1 LSRSEAEPGEDAGRV
16 SLSPPFLVLHYGG
29 GVARE
34 TLEDLVARYLGEG
47 DEEAAEEVVR
57 RTRPKLLAVGRRIGS
72 PQDAEDAVHTAYL
85 SLLHKRGGALD
96 APVMPWLVTA
106 VVRIAYRHKAQEQRR
121 TDVYRRLA
129 QVVSTTSPAGTAAQ
143 REEIRRL
150 LRSVDRLPGKYRDPV
165 VLHYLQGL
173 TTKEVAALL
182 GISQAAV
189 KKRLQRAR
197 TLLLGALSPWV
208 VYPLLA
214 GPWLLADV
222 ARASGIPTFVSTGG
236 MMNAKSV
243 VVVASVAVAAGT
255 AGFGAAVVTR
265 ARTAPM
271 QRRAVSERAH
281 AAAYTS
287 TSVALLDQ
295 VARLEKRARF
305 LEEENRALRT
315 NHNVEPVP
323 VQGPQRVG
331 RTPAPPKDDTDLVK
345 RWQARLRDDPT
356 LEILKQGVE
365 VLRKT
370 NNYSAVE
377 RVYREQ
383 LRAID
388 EASAEGRF
396 VLMQLGYLH
405 RGEADYRKSDESFR
419 RLQNVTSPQDPEF
432 AEATFHLAWN
442 RRFEEDWEAAVK
454 LFDDAS
460 RLPGATKRTAAVSR
474 FNIAVIQEDTGKTAQ
489 AKSEYAA
496 IAREYAGDPSGIV
509 RCYVELAR
517 KRLAAFE

>member
-1 LSRSEAEPGEDAGRV
+1 
-16 SLSPPFLVLHYGG
+16 
-29 GVARE
+29 
-34 TLEDLVARYLGEG
+34 
-47 DEEAAEEVVR
+47 
-57 RTRPKLLAVGRRIGS
+57 
-72 PQDAEDAVHTAYL
+72 
-85 SLLHKRGGALD
+85 
-96 APVMPWLVTA
+96 
-106 VVRIAYRHKAQEQRR
+106 
-121 TDVYRRLA
+121 
-129 QVVSTTSPAGTAAQ
+129 
-143 REEIRRL
+143 
-150 LRSVDRLPGKYRDPV
+150 VDRLPGKYRDPV

-222 ARASGIPTFVSTGG
+222 ARASGVPALASTGG
-236 MMNAKSV
+236 LMNAKSV

-255 AGFGAAVVTR
+255 AGFGTAAVTGAR
-265 ARTAPM
+265 AAPI

-281 AAAYTS
+281 ATAYTS

-295 VARLEKRARF
+295 VARLEERARV
-305 LEEENRALRT
+305 LEEENRALRKER
-315 NHNVEPVP
+315 NVDPVP
-323 VQGPQRVG
+323 VQEQRVGRTPAPRVG
-331 RTPAPPKDDTDLVK
+331 RTPAPPKDEADLVK
-345 RWQARLRDDPT
+345 RWQARLRDGPT

-377 RVYREQ
+377 KVYRQQ
-383 LRAID
+383 LKAID

-396 VLMQLGYLH
+396 VLMQLGHLH
-405 RGEADYRKSDESFR
+405 RGEADYRKSDEAYR
-419 RLQNVTSPQDPEF
+419 RLQNVTSPQEPEH

-460 RLPGATKRTAAVSR
+460 RLPGATRRTAAVSR
-474 FNIAVIQEDTGKTAQ
+474 FNIAVIWEDTGKTAQ

-509 RCYVELAR
+509 RAYVELAR

>member
-1 LSRSEAEPGEDAGRV
+1 
-16 SLSPPFLVLHYGG
+16 
-29 GVARE
+29 VARE
-34 TLEDLVARYLGEG
+34 TLEHLVARYLGDG
-47 DEEAAEEVVR
+47 DEEAADEVVR
-57 RTRPKLLAVGRRIGS
+57 RTRPKLLAVARRIGS

-85 SLLHKRGGALD
+85 SLVHKRGGALD
-96 APVMPWLVTA
+96 APVLPWLVTA
-106 VVRIAYRHKAQEQRR
+106 VVRTAYRHKAREQRR
-121 TDVYRRLA
+121 AELSRRLA
-129 QVVSTTSPAGTAAQ
+129 QAVSTASPAAAAAR
-143 REEIRRL
+143 REEIRRI
-150 LRSVDRLPGKYRDPV
+150 RGSVDRLPGKYRDPV

-222 ARASGIPTFVSTGG
+222 ARASGVPAFVSAGG

-255 AGFGAAVVTR
+255 AGFGTAAVTG
-265 ARTAPM
+265 ARTAPI
-271 QRRAVSERAH
+271 QRRAVSERAN
-281 AAAYTS
+281 ATAYTS

-295 VARLEKRARF
+295 VARLEERARV
-305 LEEENRALRT
+305 LEEENRALRKEQ
-315 NHNVEPVP
+315 NVDPVP
-323 VQGPQRVG
+323 VQEPLRVG
-331 RTPAPPKDDTDLVK
+331 RTPAPPKDETDLVR
-345 RWQARLRDDPT
+345 RWQARLRDGPT

-377 RVYREQ
+377 KVYRQQ
-383 LRAID
+383 LKAID

-396 VLMQLGYLH
+396 VLMQLGHLH
-405 RGEADYRKSDESFR
+405 RGEADYRKSDESYR
-419 RLQNVTSPQDPEF
+419 RLQNVTSPQEPEH

-460 RLPGATKRTAAVSR
+460 HLPGATRRTAAVSR
-474 FNIAVIQEDTGKTAQ
+474 FNIAVIHEDTGKTAQ

-496 IAREYAGDPSGIV
+496 IAREYAGDPSGVV

>member
-1 LSRSEAEPGEDAGRV
+1 
-16 SLSPPFLVLHYGG
+16 
-29 GVARE
+29 
-34 TLEDLVARYLGEG
+34 
-47 DEEAAEEVVR
+47 
-57 RTRPKLLAVGRRIGS
+57 
-72 PQDAEDAVHTAYL
+72 
-85 SLLHKRGGALD
+85 
-96 APVMPWLVTA
+96 
-106 VVRIAYRHKAQEQRR
+106 
-121 TDVYRRLA
+121 
-129 QVVSTTSPAGTAAQ
+129 
-143 REEIRRL
+143 
-150 LRSVDRLPGKYRDPV
+150 
-165 VLHYLQGL
+165 
-173 TTKEVAALL
+173 
-182 GISQAAV
+182 
-189 KKRLQRAR
+189 
-197 TLLLGALSPWV
+197 
-208 VYPLLA
+208 
-214 GPWLLADV
+214 
-222 ARASGIPTFVSTGG
+222 
-236 MMNAKSV
+236 MNAKSV

-255 AGFGAAVVTR
+255 AGFGTAVVTG
-265 ARTAPM
+265 ARTAPI

-281 AAAYTS
+281 ATAYTG

-295 VARLEKRARF
+295 VARLEERARF

-315 NHNVEPVP
+315 NQNVEPVP

-331 RTPAPPKDDTDLVK
+331 RTPAPPKDAIDLVR
-345 RWQARLRDDPT
+345 RWQARLRDGPT

-377 RVYREQ
+377 KVYREQ

-396 VLMQLGYLH
+396 VLMQLGHLH
-405 RGEADYRKSDESFR
+405 RAEGDYRKSDESYR
-419 RLQNVTSPQDPEF
+419 RLQNVTSPQEPGR

-460 RLPGATKRTAAVSR
+460 HLPGASKRIAAISR

-496 IAREYAGDPSGIV
+496 IIREYAGDPSGIV

-517 KRLAAFE
+517 KRLAAFW

>member
-1 LSRSEAEPGEDAGRV
+1 
-16 SLSPPFLVLHYGG
+16 
-29 GVARE
+29 VARE
-34 TLEDLVARYLGEG
+34 TLEHLVARYLGEG

-57 RTRPKLLAVGRRIGS
+57 RTRPKLLAVARRIGS

-85 SLLHKRGGALD
+85 SLVHKRGGALD
-96 APVMPWLVTA
+96 APVLPWLVTA
-106 VVRIAYRHKAQEQRR
+106 VVRIAYRHKAREQRR
-121 TDVYRRLA
+121 AELSRRLA
-129 QVVSTTSPAGTAAQ
+129 KAVSTASPAAAAAQ
-143 REEIRRL
+143 REEIRRI
-150 LRSVDRLPGKYRDPV
+150 RGSVDRLPGKYRDPV

-173 TTKEVAALL
+173 TTKDVAALL

-222 ARASGIPTFVSTGG
+222 ARASGIPTLVSTGG
-236 MMNAKSV
+236 MMSVKSV

-255 AGFGAAVVTR
+255 AGFGTAVVTGAR
-265 ARTAPM
+265 AAPI

-287 TSVALLDQ
+287 TSVALLDE
-295 VARLEKRARF
+295 VARLEEHARL

-315 NHNVEPVP
+315 NQNVEPVP
-323 VQGPQRVG
+323 VAAEHRAATLHGPQRGG
-331 RTPAPPKDDTDLVK
+331 RTPAAPKDETDLVK
-345 RWQARLRDDPT
+345 RWQARLRDGPT
-356 LEILKQGVE
+356 LELLKQGVE

-377 RVYREQ
+377 NVYREQ
-383 LRAID
+383 LKAIN

-396 VLMQLGYLH
+396 VLMQLGHLH
-405 RGEADYRKSDESFR
+405 RGEADYRKSDESYG
-419 RLQNVTSPQDPEF
+419 RLQNVTSPQEPEH
-432 AEATFHLAWN
+432 AEATFQLAWN

-460 RLPGATKRTAAVSR
+460 HLPGATRQTAAISR
-474 FNIAVIQEDTGKTAQ
+474 YNIAVIQEATGKTAQ

-496 IAREYAGDPSGIV
+496 IAREYAGDASGMV
-509 RCYVELAR
+509 RHYVELVR